1 LPGSAGAEGAEK
13 EKDKA
18 EEKGAEEEEEDGEK
32 EEEEKEKKK
41 QKKEETERKVEE
53 AAERATGLK
62 RKEESETKGR
72 APKKVGTLVP
82 SEGRLSDAHSRQAF
96 TEQPA
101 ASGAASIQDM
111 ARTLAPMVA
120 RTDSQV
126 PPASV
131 AVPVQ
136 AGAVRN
142 AALSS

>member
-1 LPGSAGAEGAEK
+1 LLGSAGAEGAEK

-18 EEKGAEEEEEDGEK
+18 EEKGAEEEEDG
-32 EEEEKEKKK
+32 EKEKKK
-41 QKKEETERKVEE
+41 KEKKEETERKVEE